1 MAYQSLGDIPKG
13 LKYQKAALKML
24 QIVNQNN
31 YHNIAIFLN
40 NIGRSY
46 RGLGNISKG
55 LKYLEE
61 ALKIL
66 RN

>member
-1 MAYQSLGDIPKG
+1 
-13 LKYQKAALKML
+13 ML